1 MAQERASRR
10 ENEGAGVSTRAVL
23 PSSTTFLQ
31 RKWTAES
38 VVAMVVCVV
47 IGLRLTLPFN
57 VPVGGALGL
66 LLIPLWLPL
75 LRRARLFVAL
85 AALLVVAAA
94 AGVLLTWWMAAERAS
109 LPSAVIERSA
119 VALGLL
125 GAVGALLWA
134 RTLVGL
140 STVAITYGAGMALG
154 IAGDLGG
161 NVSWRFTFSI
171 PLTILLL
178 ALAAR
183 RDRFVPQLVVVILLA
198 AIGAVNDARSNTA
211 MLMLAAVVL
220 IWQRIGRATGT
231 TRRRAGNIVGVI
243 LFGVAVFFLAQAA
256 ILEGFFGEATKDRT
270 QAQIDESGSLLLGGR
285 PEIAASEA
293 LIRLHPLGLGSGI
306 VASRADITAAKSSM
320 AAIGYDPHNNYVDRF
335 MFGGGI
341 EVHSMLGDF
350 WLWFGL
356 PGLMACAVIAAIA
369 GLGLERALR
378 EGACTALAIYLATRL
393 LWDLAF
399 SPAVSAMKTLPLAL
413 VVLAVP
419 VAAVIAQRSSGRQDA
434 PPGDLA
440 GDQRGT

>member
-1 MAQERASRR
+1 MIPR
-10 ENEGAGVSTRAVL
+10 TTL
-23 PSSTTFLQ
+23 PKTATFLQ
-31 RKWTAES
+31 KKWTAEP
-38 VVAMVVCVV
+38 VLAVLLCVI

-57 VPVGGALGL
+57 VPAGGVLGL

-85 AALLVVAAA
+85 AALLVAATA
-94 AGVLLTWWMAAERAS
+94 TGMLLTWWMAAERVA

-119 VALGLL
+119 LALGLL

-134 RTLVGL
+134 RTIVGL
-140 STVAITYGAGMALG
+140 PAVAIAYGVGMTLG
-154 IAGDLGG
+154 IAADLDGS
-161 NVSWRFTFSI
+161 VSWRFTFSI

-178 ALAAR
+178 AVAAR
-183 RDRFVPQLVVVILLA
+183 RDRFVPQLVVVVLLA

-211 MLMLAAVVL
+211 MLMLAAVVV

-256 ILEGFFGEATKDRT
+256 ILEGFFGEATKNRT

-293 LIRLHPLGLGSGI
+293 LIRLHPLGMGSGI
-306 VASRADITAAKSSM
+306 VASPADITAAKSAMS
-320 AAIGYDPHNNYVDRF
+320 AIGYDPHNNYVDRF

-341 EVHSMLGDF
+341 EVHSLLGDF

-356 PGLMACAVIAAIA
+356 PGLVACVLIAIIA

-419 VAAVIAQRSSGRQDA
+419 VAALIAQRSSSRQDA

-440 GDQRGT
+440 GDRRGK

>member
-1 MAQERASRR
+1 MIPR
-10 ENEGAGVSTRAVL
+10 TTL
-23 PSSTTFLQ
+23 PKTATFLQ
-31 RKWTAES
+31 KKWTAEP
-38 VVAMVVCVV
+38 VLAVLLCVI

-57 VPVGGALGL
+57 VPAGGVLGL

-85 AALLVVAAA
+85 AALLVAATA
-94 AGVLLTWWMAAERAS
+94 TGMLLTWWMAAERVA

-119 VALGLL
+119 LALGLL

-134 RTLVGL
+134 RTIVGL
-140 STVAITYGAGMALG
+140 PAVAIAYGVGMTLG
-154 IAGDLGG
+154 IAADLDGS
-161 NVSWRFTFSI
+161 VSWRFTFSI

-178 ALAAR
+178 AVAAR
-183 RDRFVPQLVVVILLA
+183 RDRFVPQLVVVVLLA

-211 MLMLAAVVL
+211 MLMLAAVVV

-256 ILEGFFGEATKDRT
+256 ILEGFFGEATKNRT

-293 LIRLHPLGLGSGI
+293 LIRLHPLGMGSGI
-306 VASRADITAAKSSM
+306 VASPADITAAKSAMS
-320 AAIGYDPHNNYVDRF
+320 AIGYDPHNNYVDRF

-356 PGLMACAVIAAIA
+356 PGLVACVLIAIIA

-419 VAAVIAQRSSGRQDA
+419 VAAVIAQRSSSRQDA
-434 PPGDLA
+434 PPRDLA
-440 GDQRGT
+440 GDRRGK

>member
-1 MAQERASRR
+1 MIPR
-10 ENEGAGVSTRAVL
+10 TTL
-23 PSSTTFLQ
+23 PKTAPFLQ
-31 RKWTAES
+31 KKWTAEP
-38 VVAMVVCVV
+38 VLAVLLCVI

-57 VPVGGALGL
+57 VPAGGVLGL

-85 AALLVVAAA
+85 AALLVAATA
-94 AGVLLTWWMAAERAS
+94 TGMLLTWWMAAERVA

-119 VALGLL
+119 LALGLL

-134 RTLVGL
+134 RTIVGL
-140 STVAITYGAGMALG
+140 PAVAIAYGVGMTLG
-154 IAGDLGG
+154 IAADLDGS
-161 NVSWRFTFSI
+161 VSWRFTFSI

-178 ALAAR
+178 AVAAR
-183 RDRFVPQLVVVILLA
+183 RDRFVPQLVVVVLLA

-211 MLMLAAVVL
+211 MLMLAAVVV

-256 ILEGFFGEATKDRT
+256 ILEGFFGEATKNRT

-293 LIRLHPLGLGSGI
+293 LIRLHPLGMGSGI
-306 VASRADITAAKSSM
+306 VASPADITAAKSAMS
-320 AAIGYDPHNNYVDRF
+320 AIGYDPHNNYVDRF

-356 PGLMACAVIAAIA
+356 PGLVACVLIAIIA

-419 VAAVIAQRSSGRQDA
+419 VAAVIAQRSSSRQDA

-440 GDQRGT
+440 GDRRGK